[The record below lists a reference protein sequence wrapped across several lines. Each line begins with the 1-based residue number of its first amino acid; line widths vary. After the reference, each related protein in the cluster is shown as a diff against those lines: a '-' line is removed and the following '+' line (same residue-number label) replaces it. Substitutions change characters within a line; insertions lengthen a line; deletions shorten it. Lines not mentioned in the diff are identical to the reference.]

1 MLTEE
6 ASLSKIFVLY
16 FEDLCDEFTKCTVSI
31 INPAFFSA
39 NTKNN

>member
-16 FEDLCDEFTKCTVSI
+16 LYFIITKYMMSI

-39 NTKNN
+39 NTENN